1 MSGHSKW
8 SQIKRQKGVAD
19 IKRGNLFT
27 KLANAITVA
36 AKQGGADP
44 EMNFKLRIAIDKA
57 KSDNMPS
64 DNIERAIKRGAGGAE
79 GSQLEEVIY
88 EAYSPGGTAIIIEA
102 LTDNKNRT
110 VSVIRKLI
118 EKSEGKLGS
127 TNSVMWMFEKRG
139 VLRATKESM
148 GKIKNIDEFQLKAID
163 AGAEEIIPEKNGL
176 IIYTKPEDLQK
187 IKELLIKDGA
197 IFDSS
202 DIELVAKD
210 RVRIEDEATKNK
222 LEKIFIELEDNDEV
236 NNYYTNAEID

>member
-8 SQIKRQKGVAD
+8 AQIKRQKGVAD

-27 KLANAITVA
+27 KLANAITVV

-57 KSDNMPS
+57 KSANMPS
-64 DNIERAIKRGAGGAE
+64 DNIERAIKRGTGGAE
-79 GSQLEEVIY
+79 GNTLEEVIY
-88 EAYSPGGTAIIIEA
+88 EVYGPGGTAIIIEA

-110 VSVIRKLI
+110 ISVIRKLI

-139 VLRATKESM
+139 VLRVTKESM
-148 GKIKNIDEFQLKAID
+148 EKIKNIDEFQLKAID
-163 AGAEEIIPEKNGL
+163 VGAEEIIPEQKGL
-176 IIYTKPEDLQK
+176 IIYTKPEDLHK
-187 IKELLIKDGA
+187 IKELLKNEGVN
-197 IFDSS
+197 FDSS
-202 DIELVAKD
+202 DIEWVAKD